1 MSGLGWL
8 SAKCALKKPLLAG
21 AALLV
26 LVTTGGSQALASA
39 GCDAVNA
46 GAFNLH
52 FTQPNSAGIN
62 IAGFAIGDKITF
74 KLTGAE
80 PSGGAN
86 AFVVAEPNNTVL
98 LNVSDIMSPRSV
110 SIPVSAV
117 TGTTLQALPQT
128 RGKATLGV
136 TAACTPASSGGAGN
150 TDGSGCTPCRSQA
163 GGETLST
170 RPARFAETPPTL
182 PAVPPKPP
190 AAMPEWGWRPLQ
202 N

>member
-8 SAKCALKKPLLAG
+8 SAKCALKRPLLAG
-21 AALLV
+21 AVLLA

-46 GAFNLH
+46 GAFNVH
-52 FTQPNSAGIN
+52 FTQPNSADMN

-74 KLTGAE
+74 NLTGAE

-98 LNVSDIMSPRSV
+98 LNVSDIMSARSV

-128 RGKATLGV
+128 QGKATLGV
-136 TAACTPASSGGAGN
+136 TAACIPAASGGAGN
-150 TDGSGCTPCRSQA
+150 TDGSSCPLCKSQRQSQQIWGRLSRA
-163 GGETLST
+163 PST
-170 RPARFAETPPTL
+170 RSAMLSPQ
-182 PAVPPKPP
+182 P
-190 AAMPEWGWRPLQ
+190 AAR
-202 N
+202 